1 MTGLSKTYAGEG
13 LGAQTEPVLPLL
25 EPVLTIRSSCRR
37 TAMHIRCSEIFGQL
51 EEEEPELSIV
61 WEEASSEICAQ
72 VMGEVQMEIL
82 KNQIRER
89 FGVPVSFGQGSIV
102 YRETIAAPVEG
113 VGHFEP
119 LRHYAEVH
127 LLLEPLE
134 RGMGLQFASAVS
146 EDVLDRNWQ
155 RLVLTHLEEKRH
167 KGVLCGTEITDMKIT
182 LVNGR
187 AHIKH
192 TEAAIFVRR
201 PIGHSDRD

>member
-1 MTGLSKTYAGEG
+1 MCIRDR
-13 LGAQTEPVLPLL
+13 VL
-25 EPVLTIRSSCRR
+25 
-37 TAMHIRCSEIFGQL
+37 
-51 EEEEPELSIV
+51 
-61 WEEASSEICAQ
+61 
-72 VMGEVQMEIL
+72 GEVQMEIL

-127 LLLEPLE
+127 LLLEHLE

-155 RLVLTHLEEKRH
+155 RLVLTLS
-167 KGVLCGTEITDMKIT
+167 LI
-182 LVNGR
+182 
-187 AHIKH
+187 HI
-192 TEAAIFVRR
+192 
-201 PIGHSDRD
+201 